1 MDLQYHPSF
10 VEIIDLKLKNYA
22 GKEESILPYFIEMNI
37 QEDLFLSACYGD
49 IVLLDS
55 VAQKYTK
62 VSTNQNKI

>member
-1 MDLQYHPSF
+1 MPMKDKTVVIALEF
-10 VEIIDLKLKNYA
+10 RAIIMALGMLMLLSETLVGY
-22 GKEESILPYFIEMNI
+22 
-37 QEDLFLSACYGD
+37 QLFPFHI